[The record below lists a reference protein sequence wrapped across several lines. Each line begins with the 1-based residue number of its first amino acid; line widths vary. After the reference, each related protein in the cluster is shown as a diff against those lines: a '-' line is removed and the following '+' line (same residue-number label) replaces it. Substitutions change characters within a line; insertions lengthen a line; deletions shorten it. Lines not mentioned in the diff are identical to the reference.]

1 MSRYRQI
8 EVFAAVVQ
16 AGSLASAAR
25 SLALSPATIIRT
37 VTALETRLGTILLL
51 RGPRGISLSRA
62 GEQFA
67 ASCRLIL
74 EETAEA
80 ERSAAGLHSRPTGK
94 LTVAL
99 PLLMANQ
106 VFTPLAVEYLD
117 TFPDVQ
123 LLTLARESMPKLL
136 EEGIDVALVVGH
148 LPDSSNFAVSIG
160 TVRPIIC
167 GSPAYLAQWGR
178 PETADDL
185 RTHRTIL
192 ATSTGHGPDWR
203 LHGDTSMH
211 TVRTRQILTC
221 TTQQGAIH
229 AAACGLGLIHCM
241 SYEVHQELQSGRLE
255 PVLQAFTAPDLP
267 AQLIYREGRKASA
280 RVRTFIDFAVP
291 RLRLHPALQA

>member
-1 MSRYRQI
+1 MGRYRQLV
-8 EVFAAVVQ
+8 VFAAVVQ

-25 SLALSPATIIRT
+25 SLALSPATIMRT
-37 VTALETRLGTILLL
+37 VTALETRLGTLLLL

-62 GEQFA
+62 GERFA

-80 ERSAAGLHSRPTGK
+80 ERSAAGLHSQPTGK

-106 VFTPLAVEYLD
+106 VFTALAVDYLD

-123 LLTLARESMPKLL
+123 LLTHARENMPKLL

-148 LPDSSNFAVSIG
+148 LPDSSNFAVSVG

-192 ATSTGHGPDWR
+192 ATATGHGADWR
-203 LHGDTSMH
+203 LHGDTSLH
-211 TVRTRQILTC
+211 TVRTTQVLTC
-221 TTQQGAIH
+221 TTQQGAIC
-229 AAACGLGLIHCM
+229 AATCGLGLIRCM

-267 AQLIYREGRKASA
+267 AQLIYREGRKANA
-280 RVRTFIDFAVP
+280 RVRTFIDFAAP

>member
-1 MSRYRQI
+1 MARYRQM

-25 SLALSPATIIRT
+25 ALALSPATVMRT
-37 VTALETRLGTILLL
+37 VTALETRLGTVLLL

-80 ERSAAGLHSRPTGK
+80 ERSAAGLHSQPNGQ

-106 VFTPLAVEYLD
+106 VFTALAVQYLD

-136 EEGIDVALVVGH
+136 EEAIDVALVVGH

-167 GSPAYLAQWGR
+167 ASPAYLAQWGR

-185 RTHRTIL
+185 RAHRTLL

-203 LHGDTSMH
+203 LHGDTAMH
-211 TVRTRQILTC
+211 TVRTTQVLTC

-229 AAACGLGLIHCM
+229 AAACGLGLIRCM
-241 SYEVHQELQSGRLE
+241 SYEVHQELQSGKLE
-255 PVLQAFTAPDLP
+255 PLFQDFKAPDLP
-267 AQLIYREGRKASA
+267 AHMIYREGRKASA